1 LLLGPLSDGRG
12 RRRLLL
18 GGAVVFTLASLVS
31 AIAPGGA
38 VLVAAR
44 LLQGL
49 AAGGG
54 IAIGRAVV
62 GDTSSGTDAARRYST
77 LAAISFLAP
86 VVAPAIGGAILT
98 VGSWR
103 TVFLTLTGL
112 GLLMVVAVLKGIPE
126 TLPDTGPSEER
137 GLGPTVR
144 RMADLARDS
153 VFMRI
158 VAVQCLATAGFFVYI
173 GGSSFVLET
182 VYGLAPAAY
191 ATLFAVNALAM
202 AASSAL
208 VRALVGRVGVARLRA
223 VGLALSCSSAVVLG
237 VAAVVAAP
245 SAPPF
250 WLVWCALT
258 VVVGGMGFVIP
269 ATTAM
274 AQEAGRRALGTA
286 SALQGGLAFL
296 AGAAVTPLT
305 GLVGY
310 HSLVPMGLL
319 MAAFF
324 VAAVVT
330 VLLPQA
336 RSRTRAP
343 EVVPQD

>member
-1 LLLGPLSDGRG
+1 
-12 RRRLLL
+12 
-18 GGAVVFTLASLVS
+18 
-31 AIAPGGA
+31 
-38 VLVAAR
+38 
-44 LLQGL
+44 
-49 AAGGG
+49 
-54 IAIGRAVV
+54 
-62 GDTSSGTDAARRYST
+62 
-77 LAAISFLAP
+77 
-86 VVAPAIGGAILT
+86 
-98 VGSWR
+98 
-103 TVFLTLTGL
+103 
-112 GLLMVVAVLKGIPE
+112 MVVAVLKGIPE
-126 TLPDTGPSEER
+126 TLPDPGSGEER
-137 GLGPTVR
+137 GLRPTVR
-144 RMADLARDS
+144 RMTDLARDA

-158 VAVQCLATAGFFVYI
+158 VVVQCLATAGFFVYI

-182 VYGLAPAAY
+182 VYDLAPAAY

-202 AASSAL
+202 AASSGL
-208 VRALVGRVGVARLRA
+208 VRALVGRVEVARLRA
-223 VGLALSCSSAVVLG
+223 VGLALSCSSAVVLA
-237 VAAVVAAP
+237 VAAAVAAP

-274 AQEAGRRALGTA
+274 AQEAGRRSLGTA

-319 MAAFF
+319 MAGFF

-330 VLLPQA
+330 VALPRRLSA
-336 RSRTRAP
+336 GRTP
-343 EVVPQD
+343 EVVLEN